1 MIDEDEIYRRVKR
14 FLELPREVRPVKSY
28 TITRMAGLDERAL
41 KLMMAGHRM
50 RPDRLRRLSRVLEL
64 LEDGRIP
71 DVDKLPHGAKRYR
84 HLKLKR
90 DPEPP
95 CQPLMVLDLTSG
107 KPRMVA
113 AFVNP
118 NTLPELAI
126 TRVRK

>member
-1 MIDEDEIYRRVKR
+1 MIDEEEIYRRVRR
-14 FLELPREVRPVKSY
+14 FLELPVAERPAKTY
-28 TITRMAGLDERAL
+28 TLTRMAGLDKRAL
-41 KLMMAGHRM
+41 MYIEQGCRM

-71 DVDKLPHGAKRYR
+71 DVDALPMHNRYR

-90 DPEPP
+90 EPEPP
-95 CQPLMVLDLTSG
+95 CKALMVLDLTSG
-107 KPRMVA
+107 KPRMVH

-126 TRVRK
+126 TKVRK